1 MGGQNAKPT
10 HVNPPSIEPDEGMVA
25 ADTSRMAPHQINS
38 QTPEEDLQPE
48 IVEPAIDI
56 VTEPSEERKEASGE
70 DIDSLIEYLESDQM
84 DQDLKGSG
92 HSCSAKNSDLDDLV
106 EMLERDVFNSS
117 TEPKRTPAATPV
129 EPIIPELPSTPFK
142 DFLSPLASARS
153 KTGKLAVCTATRIW
167 MNGLACS
174 TMEAPP
180 QTGGTTVRCSRSHSP
195 QIAFR
200 NTSFR
205 RPTLQQ
211 QGREGSDLLD
221 RRSMCVSD
229 FVRGTS
235 AIRSRRM
242 PFT

>member
-10 HVNPPSIEPDEGMVA
+10 YVNPPSIEPDEGMVA
-25 ADTSRMAPHQINS
+25 ADISKMSPHQINS
-38 QTPEEDLQPE
+38 QTPTEDLQPE

-56 VTEPSEERKEASGE
+56 VTESSDERKEASGE

-84 DQDLKGSG
+84 DQDLKGSS

-153 KTGKLAVCTATRIW
+153 KTG
-167 MNGLACS
+167 GLHCDSDLEEWA
-174 TMEAPP
+174 
-180 QTGGTTVRCSRSHSP
+180 GLLDNGTTTANWRDHG
-195 QIAFR
+195 A
-200 NTSFR
+200 
-205 RPTLQQ
+205 L
-211 QGREGSDLLD
+211 
-221 RRSMCVSD
+221 
-229 FVRGTS
+229 
-235 AIRSRRM
+235 
-242 PFT
+242 